1 MQTINRRYLQITIV
15 IVFLWGITTGVCAQQ
30 SCYQIG
36 LNEGMEIY
44 NAAQRLERSGRC
56 IDAVPQYWEA
66 IQRFRLTRSC
76 RDIPPN
82 HELGAW
88 EDRCVTGITTCGGKY
103 NETTVLTGS
112 ARTLK
117 FTEDGGEQFVT
128 VYTNADTWS
137 VESNPSWCTVRK
149 SNNRLIINCNEHIAT
164 NSLNGRLIISANT
177 LTFEIAIEQAG
188 KPPVDTPAITS
199 MKTAD
204 LEVIPVLVPPP
215 PAKIHIITK
224 PIYIKPITVSKLPQS
239 STPSASRSYSIKL
252 KAGVGI
258 KAGLN
263 LTTISNANT
272 NIKFTPELKPDF
284 HAGVF
289 ADLNFSLKEN
299 KRGILSLQPE
309 LLYSRQGFASGDYT
323 VNFDYIT
330 GLLLFKLRVFQP
342 VSFEL
347 GPWSGYL
354 LSVNPDSMVINEK
367 NIKLSDLKGG
377 KDVGVAAGIAVDFN
391 FGLIADVRYLYGFSD
406 MANNLWWTNN
416 VIAVSFGW
424 KFKI

>member
-1 MQTINRRYLQITIV
+1 MTYQRITIV
-15 IVFLWGITTGVCAQQ
+15 FILLWTITTGIYAQQ

-36 LNEGMEIY
+36 LNEGREIY
-44 NAAQRLERSGRC
+44 NAAQRLERSGRSV
-56 IDAVPQYWEA
+56 DAVPQYWEA
-66 IQRFRLTRSC
+66 LQRFRLTRSC
-76 RDIPPN
+76 RDLPSN

-88 EDRCVTGITTCGGKY
+88 EDRCFTGITACGGKY

-112 ARTLK
+112 VRILR
-117 FTEDGGEQFVT
+117 FSGDGGEQSVT

-137 VESNPSWCTVRK
+137 IESNPSWCTVRR
-149 SNNRLIINCNEHIAT
+149 SNNRLIITCNENTGT
-164 NSLNGRLIISANT
+164 NNRSGRLIINANA
-177 LTFEIAIEQAG
+177 LTFDTTIEQEG
-188 KPPVDTPAITS
+188 KTPVDIPVMTS
-199 MKTAD
+199 MKAAD
-204 LEVIPVLVPPP
+204 LEVIPELVPPP
-215 PAKIHIITK
+215 TEKIHIKTE
-224 PIYIKPITVSKLPQS
+224 PIYIMPIAVSKLS
-239 STPSASRSYSIKL
+239 FPSKPTVSRSFSIKL
-252 KAGVGI
+252 KTGVGL

-289 ADLNFSLKEN
+289 ADLNFSLKED

-354 LSVNPDSMVINEK
+354 LSVNPNSMVINEK
-367 NIKLSDLKGG
+367 DIKLSDLKGG
-377 KDVGVAAGIAVDFN
+377 KDVGIAAGIAVDFD
-391 FGLIADVRYLYGFSD
+391 FGLVAGARYLYGLSD

-416 VIAVSFGW
+416 GIEISLGW